1 MREAISRNGVRIRL
15 TDERWQ
21 HITSRHP
28 EMLQQSEKVLQTVSE
43 PDMIQAGDFGEQLAI
58 RFYRETPLTSKYLV
72 VIYREEEAGDGFIIT
87 AYFTSRPSGRRQVL
101 WKR

>member
-1 MREAISRNGVRIRL
+1 MKTSGRGWYNKGGSLWMREAISRNGVRIRL

-28 EMLQQSEKVLQTVSE
+28 EMHQQTEKVLQTVSE

-58 RFYRETPLTSKYLV
+58 RFIARH
-72 VIYREEEAGDGFIIT
+72 R
-87 AYFTSRPSGRRQVL
+87 
-101 WKR
+101 